1 MKFGGC
7 TMAYREIR
15 QDGDEVLRRKS
26 RLVEVINE
34 RILLLIEDMADTMYK
49 SDGVGLA
56 APQIGILKRI
66 VVIDIGNGL
75 FEMINPVILK
85 QSGEQDG
92 AEGCLSMLGTSG
104 EVKRPMNV
112 KAKYKDI
119 KGEMVTIEA
128 EGLFARAIC
137 HELDHLD
144 GILYKDKAHR
154 MYTKKEIE
162 NMKK

>member
-1 MKFGGC
+1 
-7 TMAYREIR
+7 MAYREIR
-15 QDGDEVLRRKS
+15 IDGDEVLRRKS
-26 RLVEVINE
+26 RSVDVINE
-34 RILLLIEDMADTMYK
+34 RIFLLIEDMADTMYK

-75 FEMINPVILK
+75 FEMINPVILE

-92 AEGCLSMLGTSG
+92 AEGCLSMPGTTG
-104 EVKRPMNV
+104 EVMRPMNV

-119 KGEMVTIEA
+119 NGEMVTIEA

-137 HELDHLD
+137 HEIDHLD